1 MSSAHCG
8 NSLAVHTKSAEMWL
22 NPSYYVQQ
30 LHPTL
35 EFLKWDYGSLDK
47 SQEHEYIQ
55 AKMKMIE
62 KEMNDFE
69 VSCLTELI
77 VDSHEQMRKY
87 ALDQL
92 RRCKIPDAEKC
103 SKCCVS
109 QRDIQRV
116 FTFFSKLKSVYENCK
131 PHAENQDNNRHAIV
145 VSLGIVYY
153 MRLSTKY
160 RRQYKEFLDSKHLL
174 GM

>member
-1 MSSAHCG
+1 MVASCNPHCG

-47 SQEHEYIQ
+47 SQEHEYIR

-92 RRCKIPDAEKC
+92 SRCKIPDAKKC

-109 QRDIQRV
+109 QREIQRV
-116 FTFFSKLKSVYENCK
+116 FTFYSNSNQYMKHVNYIQR
-131 PHAENQDNNRHAIV
+131 AETTIAMQ
-145 VSLGIVYY
+145 LW
-153 MRLSTKY
+153 
-160 RRQYKEFLDSKHLL
+160 LL
-174 GM
+174 